1 MRAAA
6 RLFARL
12 GGIARMKKISPEARA
27 ELGRRGGKKSGE
39 ARRKKSKG
47 Q

>member
-12 GGIARMKKISPEARA
+12 GGLARMKKISPKQRA
-27 ELGRRGGKKSGE
+27 ELG
-39 ARRKKSKG
+39 
-47 Q
+47 